1 MKALTIRKIPD
12 QVYLNLQIWAKKN
25 HRSLQEQAKIILER
39 EVQLIKGGQVF
50 RAREWRRALE
60 DREWGDIVEDV
71 RKERK
76 R

>member
-39 EVQLIKGGQVF
+39 EIQLIKGGQLF
-50 RAREWRRALE
+50 RAREWRKLLE
-60 DREWGDIVEDV
+60 GRQWGNIVEDV

>member
-1 MKALTIRKIPD
+1 MKALTIRKVPD
-12 QVYLNLQIWAKKN
+12 QVYLNLRNWAKMN

-39 EVQLIKGGQVF
+39 EVQLIKGGQVT
-50 RAREWRRALE
+50 RAREWRKRLKG
-60 DREWGDIVEDV
+60 RQWGNLIDDV